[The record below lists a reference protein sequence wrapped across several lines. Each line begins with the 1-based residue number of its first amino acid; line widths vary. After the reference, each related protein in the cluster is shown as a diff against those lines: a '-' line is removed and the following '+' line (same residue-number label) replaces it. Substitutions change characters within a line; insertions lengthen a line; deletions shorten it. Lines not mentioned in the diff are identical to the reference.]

1 MEIHVYADSHNS
13 YFQIPV
19 KKQLWGYMAITTPYR
34 GIRLLTRT
42 GQGLLNSDVHLDQLM
57 CKVLGDE
64 IAEGI
69 TEVAG
74 DDIQVEQI
82 QSMTYLLIGKGC

>member
-1 MEIHVYADSHNS
+1 MKIPCVLHNS

-42 GQGLLNSDVHLDQLM
+42 GQGLLNSNVHLDQLT